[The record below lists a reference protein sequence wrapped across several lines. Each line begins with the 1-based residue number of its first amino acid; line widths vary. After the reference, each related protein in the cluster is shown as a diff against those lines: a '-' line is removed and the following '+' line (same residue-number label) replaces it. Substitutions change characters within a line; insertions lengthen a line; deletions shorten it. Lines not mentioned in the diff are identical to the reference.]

1 MKQNLSVSAVGRQV
15 GDQEADV
22 GDVEEGVLREDQQ
35 LGGIGVAVAAGVNVG
50 VEHRRVLC

>member
-1 MKQNLSVSAVGRQV
+1 MKKNLSVSAVGRQV

-22 GDVEEGVLREDQQ
+22 GDVEEGVLREDEQ
-35 LGGIGVAVAAGVNVG
+35 LGGIGVVVVAGVNVG

>member
-22 GDVEEGVLREDQQ
+22 GDVEEGVLREDEQ
-35 LGGIGVAVAAGVNVG
+35 LGGIGVVGVAGVNVG

>member
-1 MKQNLSVSAVGRQV
+1 MKKNLSVSAVGRQV